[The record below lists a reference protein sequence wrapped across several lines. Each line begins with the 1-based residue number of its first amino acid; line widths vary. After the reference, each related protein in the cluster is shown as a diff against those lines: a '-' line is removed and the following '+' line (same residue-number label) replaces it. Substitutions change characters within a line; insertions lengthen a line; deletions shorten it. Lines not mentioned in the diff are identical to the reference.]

1 VQVRRRNGK
10 LVVVAAV
17 QRLHPRHW
25 DGHRL
30 LQFLTGVALLV
41 LALGTTAASA
51 APASPAATPVTTTI
65 EAPAMAPAVSGVEAA
80 PADRHS
86 GECQHDASRVAR
98 DVSPAKAAN
107 TAAEAAANVTAV
119 AGAPADATAE
129 IQAAV
134 AHPVAG
140 IAQRAHGSR
149 APPR

>member
-1 VQVRRRNGK
+1 M
-10 LVVVAAV
+10 AAV

-41 LALGTTAASA
+41 LAFGTTAASA
-51 APASPAATPVTTTI
+51 APVSPAVAPVTTTV
-65 EAPAMAPAVSGVEAA
+65 EAPAVAPAAGGDRAAA

-98 DVSPAKAAN
+98 AADGPAQA
-107 TAAEAAANVTAV
+107 AAEAPGDV
-119 AGAPADATAE
+119 
-129 IQAAV
+129 QAAGV
-134 AHPVAG
+134 A
-140 IAQRAHGSR
+140 QQTHGSR